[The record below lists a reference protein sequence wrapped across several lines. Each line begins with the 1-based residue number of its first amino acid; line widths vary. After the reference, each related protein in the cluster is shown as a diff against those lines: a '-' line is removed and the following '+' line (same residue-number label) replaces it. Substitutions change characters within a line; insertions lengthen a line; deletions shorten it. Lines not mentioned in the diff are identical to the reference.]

1 MKAKEDP
8 RTTSAVGDPYYSE
21 EEEEN
26 ESNEYDSEGSS
37 TESSPSSST
46 STRESFRSIKKKLV
60 APASLNLYDDDDD
73 EGQELSS
80 ESILVVAGCKTCL
93 MYYMVPKHVED
104 CPKCSGQLL
113 HFPGNHKPS

>member
-8 RTTSAVGDPYYSE
+8 RTTSAVGDSYYSE

-26 ESNEYDSEGSS
+26 ESNAYDSEGSS

-46 STRESFRSIKKKLV
+46 STRESFRSIKKKLM
-60 APASLNLYDDDDD
+60 APASHGLYDDD
-73 EGQELSS
+73 EGPGLSS
-80 ESILVVAGCKTCL
+80 KSILVVAGCKTCL

-113 HFPGNHKPS
+113 HFPANHKPS